1 MTVETKKQSK
11 NNQILKKHV
20 AAIHIGA
27 KLSLLQRKL
36 VNALL
41 YNAYDQLLT
50 AQEHHISATVLC
62 EMIGFDSKNIGYL
75 KGALKGLMETVV
87 EFDVLEEDG
96 ERSWE
101 AMVLLPYARIKGGK
115 CTYRYE
121 RALAEKLYHPDV
133 YSKINLS
140 VLREMNSAHA
150 LVLYENCYRFEGI
163 GHTAWWDIEVF
174 RKLMA
179 VDSMP
184 SYKPFKA
191 LNRNVIQP
199 AMKEVNKLSNIQ
211 IEMETRMKGRTVTG
225 LRFIVKPNNQLSLV
239 GMDTEDDVTALPAYK
254 ALLSEGI
261 SKTLARAWAIE
272 YDEAYIFEKLD
283 LAHDQAASGKIKS
296 SKAGFLKSAI
306 EEDYHSE
313 IAQKKKHLEIVQ
325 STKQVR
331 QKLETEL
338 EALKTAQRQVETAYR
353 WHVAAIIEDAFDALP
368 ESQKE
373 AVLAEFQAGLTSAI
387 YKNAFQK
394 GGWKDR
400 LTFPDSKKFWEGRGL
415 SLPSPA
421 DFAEEKG
428 SKEPDVLKARI
439 AELEAELKQCLLFDS
454 KKLSNSYLFS

>member
-1 MTVETKKQSK
+1 MSNEPKKVSHD
-11 NNQILKKHV
+11 NQILKKHV

-50 AQEHHISATVLC
+50 AQEHEISASVLC

-101 AMVLLPYARIKGGK
+101 AMVLLPYAKIKGGT

-163 GHTAWWDIEVF
+163 GHTAWWDVDVF
-174 RKLMA
+174 RKLMG
-179 VDSMP
+179 VDMMS

-211 IEMETRMKGRTVTG
+211 VEMETRMKGRSVTG
-225 LRFIVKPNNQLSLV
+225 LRFIVRPNSQLSLV
-239 GMDTEDDVTALPAYK
+239 GMENEDEISQNRAYK

-261 SKTLARAWAIE
+261 SKTLARAWVLE
-272 YDEAYIFEKLD
+272 YGEEHILDKLD
-283 LAHDQAASGKIKS
+283 LANTQAASGKIKS
-296 SKAGFLKSAI
+296 TKAGFLKAAV
-306 EEDYHSE
+306 EQDYHNE
-313 IAQKKKHLEIVQ
+313 GAAKKKAVEAAQAAKATRAKMEGELAALQKSLKDAEIGHRWAVAEVIEKAFQ
-325 STKQVR
+325 
-331 QKLETEL
+331 
-338 EALKTAQRQVETAYR
+338 ALS
-353 WHVAAIIEDAFDALP
+353 
-368 ESQKE
+368 ESQQD
-373 AVLAEFQAGLTSAI
+373 AVSAEFQLSLSSKI
-387 YKNAFQK
+387 YVDAFK
-394 GGWKDR
+394 KSGWKDR
-400 LTFPDSKKFWEGRGL
+400 LSFQASKEFWEERGL

-421 DFAEEKG
+421 EWAQKNG
-428 SKEPDVLKARI
+428 SKEPDVIKAQI
-439 AELEAELKQCLLFDS
+439 EKLEAAI
-454 KKLSNSYLFS
+454 NG

>member
-1 MTVETKKQSK
+1 MSQELKKVSRD
-11 NNQILKKHV
+11 NQILKKHV

-50 AQEHHISATVLC
+50 AQNHEISASVLC

-101 AMVLLPYARIKGGK
+101 AMVLLPYAKIKGGT

-163 GHTAWWDIEVF
+163 GHTAWWDVEVF
-174 RKLMA
+174 RKLMG
-179 VDSMP
+179 VDTMS

-211 IEMETRMKGRTVTG
+211 VEMETRMKGRSVTG
-225 LRFIVKPNNQLSLV
+225 LRFIVRPNRQLSLV
-239 GMDTEDDVTALPAYK
+239 GMETEDDITQNPAYQ
-254 ALLSEGI
+254 ALLAEGI
-261 SKTLARAWAIE
+261 SKTLARSWLLE
-272 YDEAYIFEKLD
+272 YGEEHIFDKLD
-283 LAHDQAASGKIKS
+283 LASSQAASGKIKS
-296 SKAGFLKSAI
+296 SKAGFLKAAV
-306 EEDYHSE
+306 EQDFHNEN
-313 IAQKKKHLEIVQ
+313 AAKKKA
-325 STKQVR
+325 
-331 QKLETEL
+331 L
-338 EALKTAQRQVETAYR
+338 EAAQERKAARERIERELQALKDALRDAETAYR
-353 WHVAAIIEDAFDALP
+353 WSTAEIIEEAFQELP
-368 ESQKE
+368 EGQRE
-373 AVLAEFQAGLTSAI
+373 AVTAEFQLGLSSTI
-387 YKNAFQK
+387 YVNAFKK

-400 LTFPDSKKFWEGRGL
+400 LTFPDIKKFWEARGL
-415 SLPSPA
+415 ALPSPA
-421 DFAEEKG
+421 EWAQKNG
-428 SKEPDVLKARI
+428 SQEPEALKTQI
-439 AELEAELKQCLLFDS
+439 EELEKQLKQPVVS
-454 KKLSNSYLFS
+454 V

>member
-1 MTVETKKQSK
+1 MGKEIKKPIK

-41 YNAYDQLLT
+41 YNAYDGLLT
-50 AQEHHISATVLC
+50 AQEHHISASVLC

-96 ERSWE
+96 KRSWE
-101 AMVLLPYARIKGGK
+101 AMVLLPYARIKDGT

-140 VLREMNSAHA
+140 VLREMNSSHA

-179 VDSMP
+179 VDTMS

-211 IEMETRMKGRTVTG
+211 VEMETRMKGRTVTG
-225 LRFIVKPNNQLSLV
+225 LRFIIRPNAQLSLV
-239 GMDTEDDVTALPAYK
+239 GMDSEDEITDRRTYK
-254 ALLSEGI
+254 ALMAEGI
-261 SKTLARAWAIE
+261 SKTLARAWVLE
-272 YDEAYIFEKLD
+272 YDEEYIFDKLD
-283 LAHDQAASGKIKS
+283 LAGNEAAKGKIKS
-296 SKAGFLKSAI
+296 SKAGFLKAAVEQDFHNENAAKQQNLEAAQAAKVLREKRERQLEDLKKIHRDAENTYRRYCVEMI
-306 EEDYHSE
+306 EE
-313 IAQKKKHLEIVQ
+313 
-325 STKQVR
+325 
-331 QKLETEL
+331 
-338 EALKTAQRQVETAYR
+338 
-353 WHVAAIIEDAFDALP
+353 AFLALP
-368 ESQKE
+368 AALRDS
-373 AVLAEFQAGLTSAI
+373 VSAEFQLSLGSRVYLDAFKKAGWS
-387 YKNAFQK
+387 
-394 GGWKDR
+394 DR
-400 LTFPDSKKFWEGRGL
+400 LNAPDIRKFWEARGL
-415 SLPSPA
+415 DFPFPA
-421 DFAEEKG
+421 DWAQKNG
-428 SKEPDVLKARI
+428 SSEPSVLKVKI
-439 AELEAELKQCLLFDS
+439 EKLEAEITS
-454 KKLSNSYLFS
+454 AVVSV

>member
-1 MTVETKKQSK
+1 MSQESKKVSLDNK
-11 NNQILKKHV
+11 VLKKHV

-50 AQEHHISATVLC
+50 AQEHEISASVLC

-101 AMVLLPYARIKGGK
+101 AMVLLPYAKIKGGT

-163 GHTAWWDIEVF
+163 GHTAWWDVDVF
-174 RKLMA
+174 RKLMG
-179 VDSMP
+179 VDMMS

-211 IEMETRMKGRTVTG
+211 IEMETRMKGRSVTG
-225 LRFIVKPNNQLSLV
+225 LRFIVRPNRQLSLV
-239 GMDTEDDVTALPAYK
+239 GMEAEDDITQNPAYQ

-261 SKTLARAWAIE
+261 SKTLARAWVIE
-272 YDEAYIFEKLD
+272 YDEEYIFDKLD
-283 LAHDQAASGKIKS
+283 LAGSEAAKGKIKS
-296 SKAGFLKSAI
+296 SKAGFLKAAVEQDFHNENAAKQKALEAAQERKTAREKLEGELESLKKAQRDAESAYRRSCAEII
-306 EEDYHSE
+306 EE
-313 IAQKKKHLEIVQ
+313 AFQ
-325 STKQVR
+325 
-331 QKLETEL
+331 EL
-338 EALKTAQRQVETAYR
+338 SK
-353 WHVAAIIEDAFDALP
+353 
-368 ESQKE
+368 SQKE
-373 AVLAEFQAGLTSAI
+373 AVAAEFQLTLGSTI
-387 YKNAFQK
+387 YVNAFKK

-400 LTFPDSKKFWEGRGL
+400 LTFPDIKKFWEDRGL
-415 SLPSPA
+415 ALPSPA
-421 DFAEEKG
+421 EWAQKNG
-428 SKEPDVLKARI
+428 SQEPEALRARI
-439 AELEAELKQCLLFDS
+439 EELEKQLKQPVVS
-454 KKLSNSYLFS
+454 V

>member
-1 MTVETKKQSK
+1 MSQEPKKVSRD
-11 NNQILKKHV
+11 NQILKKHV

-50 AQEHHISATVLC
+50 AQEHEISASVLC
-62 EMIGFDSKNIGYL
+62 EMIGFDSKNISYL

-101 AMVLLPYARIKGGK
+101 AMVLLPYAKIKGGT

-163 GHTAWWDIEVF
+163 GHTAWWDVDVF
-174 RKLMA
+174 RKLMG
-179 VDSMP
+179 VDAMS

-211 IEMETRMKGRTVTG
+211 IEMETRMKGRSVTG
-225 LRFIVKPNNQLSLV
+225 LRFIVRPNRQLSLV
-239 GMDTEDDVTALPAYK
+239 GMETEDDITRMPAYQ
-254 ALLSEGI
+254 ALLAEGI
-261 SKTLARAWAIE
+261 SKTLARAWVLE
-272 YDEAYIFEKLD
+272 YDEEYIFDKLD
-283 LAHDQAASGKIKS
+283 LAGSEAAKGKIKS
-296 SKAGFLKSAI
+296 SKAGFLKAAV
-306 EEDYHSE
+306 EQDFHNEN
-313 IAQKKKHLEIVQ
+313 AAKKKALDAAQEA
-325 STKQVR
+325 KAAR
-331 QKLETEL
+331 QKLEGEL
-338 EALKTAQRQVETAYR
+338 EALKKAARDAESDYRHSCVE
-353 WHVAAIIEDAFDALP
+353 IIEEAFQELS
-368 ESQKE
+368 EGQRE
-373 AVLAEFQAGLTSAI
+373 AVTAEFQLTLGSTI
-387 YKNAFQK
+387 YVNAFKK

-400 LTFPDSKKFWEGRGL
+400 LTFPDIKKFWEARGL
-415 SLPSPA
+415 VLPSPGEWA
-421 DFAEEKG
+421 QKNG
-428 SKEPDVLKARI
+428 SQEPDALKAQI
-439 AELEAELKQCLLFDS
+439 EELEKQLKQAVVS
-454 KKLSNSYLFS
+454 V

>member
-1 MTVETKKQSK
+1 MRSELKRPNK

-50 AQEHHISATVLC
+50 GKEHHISASVLC

-101 AMVLLPYARIKGGK
+101 AMVLLPYAKIKGGT

-179 VDSMP
+179 VDMMP

-211 IEMETRMKGRTVTG
+211 IEMETRMKGRMVTG
-225 LRFIVKPNNQLSLV
+225 LRFIVRPNAQQSLV
-239 GMDTEDDVTALPAYK
+239 GMDTEDEITDRSAYK
-254 ALLSEGI
+254 ALLAQGI
-261 SKTLARAWAIE
+261 SKTLARAWVIE
-272 YDEAYIFEKLD
+272 YDEEYIFDKLD
-283 LAHDQAASGKIKS
+283 LAGNEAARGKIKS

-306 EEDYHSE
+306 EEDYHNE
-313 IAQKKKHLEIVQ
+313 NAVKKKAQ
-325 STKQVR
+325 SVAQSAKQTR
-331 QKLETEL
+331 EKLERKL
-338 EALKTAQRQVETAYR
+338 EALKTAQREAETAYR
-353 WHVAAIIEDAFDALP
+353 WHTAEIIEEAFQLLS
-368 ESQKE
+368 EGERE
-373 AVLAEFQAGLTSAI
+373 AVTAKFQLSLGSSI
-387 YKNAFQK
+387 YVNAFK
-394 GGWKDR
+394 KDGWKDR
-400 LTFPDSKKFWEGRGL
+400 LTFLDIKKFWEARGL
-415 SLPSPA
+415 TLPSPA
-421 DFAEEKG
+421 AWAQKNG
-428 SKEPDVLKARI
+428 SQEPDIIKAQINEIKEQLK
-439 AELEAELKQCLLFDS
+439 
-454 KKLSNSYLFS
+454 

>member
-1 MTVETKKQSK
+1 MTVETKNKSK

-50 AQEHHISATVLC
+50 AQEHHINASVLC

-225 LRFIVKPNNQLSLV
+225 LRFIVKPNRQLSLV
-239 GMDTEDDVTALPAYK
+239 GMDAEDDITALPAYK
-254 ALLSEGI
+254 TLLVEGI
-261 SKTLARAWAIE
+261 SKTLARAWVLE
-272 YDEAYIFEKLD
+272 YDESYIFEKLD

-306 EEDYHSE
+306 EEDYQSE
-313 IAQKKKHLEIVQ
+313 AKLKKSKLEEAERKRAQHRLKEQELEGLK
-325 STKQVR
+325 SELKGLELEYRKQVVN
-331 QKLETEL
+331 LVSAAF
-338 EALKTAQRQVETAYR
+338 EALPVDEQDTLRQRFSESLGSRIYLDEFKKRGWNSALLFSDVKR
-353 WHVAAIIEDAFDALP
+353 FWIE
-368 ESQKE
+368 
-373 AVLAEFQAGLTSAI
+373 
-387 YKNAFQK
+387 
-394 GGWKDR
+394 
-400 LTFPDSKKFWEGRGL
+400 RGIA
-415 SLPSPA
+415 LPSPTDWA
-421 DFAEEKG
+421 KKSG
-428 SKEPDVLKARI
+428 SKEPEAIKTLI
-439 AELEAELKQCLLFDS
+439 SELEAELK
-454 KKLSNSYLFS
+454 

>member
-1 MTVETKKQSK
+1 MSLQNKKTSK
-11 NNQILKKHV
+11 DNQILKKHV
-20 AAIHIGA
+20 AAIYIGA

-50 AQEHHISATVLC
+50 AQNHEISAAVLC

-101 AMVLLPYARIKGGK
+101 AMVLLPYAKIKGGT

-163 GHTAWWDIEVF
+163 GHTAWWDVEVF
-174 RKLMA
+174 RKLMG
-179 VDSMP
+179 VDTMS

-211 IEMETRMKGRTVTG
+211 VEMETRMKGRSVTG
-225 LRFIVKPNNQLSLV
+225 LRFIVRPNRQLSLV
-239 GMDTEDDVTALPAYK
+239 GMETEDDITQNPAYQ
-254 ALLSEGI
+254 ALLAEGI
-261 SKTLARAWAIE
+261 SKTLARSWLLE
-272 YDEAYIFEKLD
+272 YGEEHIFDKLD
-283 LAHDQAASGKIKS
+283 LASSQAASGKIKS
-296 SKAGFLKSAI
+296 SKAGFLKAAV
-306 EEDYHSE
+306 EQDFHNEN
-313 IAQKKKHLEIVQ
+313 AAKKKA
-325 STKQVR
+325 
-331 QKLETEL
+331 L
-338 EALKTAQRQVETAYR
+338 EAAQERKAARERIERELQALKDALREAETAYR
-353 WHVAAIIEDAFDALP
+353 WFAAEIIEEAFQHLS
-368 ESQKE
+368 ESQRD
-373 AVLAEFQAGLTSAI
+373 AVTAEFQLGLSSTI
-387 YKNAFQK
+387 YVNAFKK

-400 LTFPDSKKFWEGRGL
+400 LTFPDIKKFWEVRGL
-415 SLPSPA
+415 ALPSPA
-421 DFAEEKG
+421 EWAQKNG
-428 SKEPDVLKARI
+428 SQEPEALKAQI
-439 AELEAELKQCLLFDS
+439 EELELKL
-454 KKLSNSYLFS
+454 KV